1 MLSAKLFEDKLVFID
16 SEQID
21 FAKTQILNEIINPF
35 GNDKLCFVLPQD
47 PENDNFELAARNIKN
62 VMVKRPQQFHVP
74 DLLRNDYILC
84 TKQGL
89 IDLEHIIESRIANNY
104 RNKKM
109 PRAERIEEKREKYFD
124 SYDNEII
131 KPILESDEIEDY
143 DDDLPLQ
150 LQSES
155 LKKYI
160 DDLRTLQ
167 DDAQANSDEIEK

>member
-1 MLSAKLFEDKLVFID
+1 M
-16 SEQID
+16 
-21 FAKTQILNEIINPF
+21 
-35 GNDKLCFVLPQD
+35 
-47 PENDNFELAARNIKN
+47 
-62 VMVKRPQQFHVP
+62 
-74 DLLRNDYILC
+74 LRNDYILC

-104 RNKKM
+104 RNKKI

-150 LQSES
+150 L
-155 LKKYI
+155 
-160 DDLRTLQ
+160 
-167 DDAQANSDEIEK
+167 